1 MIPKAG
7 SLKKI
12 NITDKLE
19 VKKEQTERERKM
31 KNINTEG
38 VRQHSTDC
46 IEILKKSK

>member
-19 VKKEQTERERKM
+19 VKKRTNRRGRE
-31 KNINTEG
+31 
-38 VRQHSTDC
+38 
-46 IEILKKSK
+46 KK